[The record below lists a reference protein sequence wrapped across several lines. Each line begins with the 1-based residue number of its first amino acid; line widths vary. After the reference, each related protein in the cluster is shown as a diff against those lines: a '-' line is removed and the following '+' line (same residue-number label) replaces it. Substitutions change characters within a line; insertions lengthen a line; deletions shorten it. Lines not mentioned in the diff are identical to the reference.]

1 MIAQARC
8 RDVYQVFDRSPQVL
22 AEILRDEV
30 NLAVWQRQ
38 LPPQVEDFAALVI
51 GLERPLFDER
61 VIEVDEQRTPVLP
74 GLLAGAAD
82 VHGYEAF
89 VADVTWLVAAYT
101 CLLGARR
108 VGMRLKVLEGA
119 MCPRFHVDHVPLR
132 LLSTYVGVGS
142 EWLPE
147 ECVDRARLQTSP
159 APVDKIQR
167 LCTGDVAIL
176 KGEKFQGNEGHGI
189 IHRSPDTPV
198 GERRLLLSLDWLA

>member
-1 MIAQARC
+1 MIAQTRC
-8 RDVYQVFDRSPQVL
+8 RDAYQVFDRSPQVL

-51 GLERPLFDER
+51 GLERPLADER
-61 VIEVDEQRTPVLP
+61 VIEVDEQRTPVLS

-82 VHGYEAF
+82 VHGYEAV
-89 VADVTWLVAAYT
+89 VADITWLVAAYT

-108 VGMRLKVLEGA
+108 VGLRLKVLEGA

-132 LLSTYVGVGS
+132 LLSTYAGAGS

-147 ECVDRARLQTSP
+147 GCLDRTRLHAFS

-167 LCTGDVAIL
+167 LCTGDVGIL
-176 KGEKFQGNEGHGI
+176 KGEKFQGNEGYGI
-189 IHRSPDTPV
+189 IHRSPETAV